1 MGMQAAVDKTHT
13 LQVMDRWLREE
24 QEGDENG
31 ADMVL
36 VYVLHAR
43 THTRTR
49 ARTERERERE
59 RGHAGLGSR
68 RSGDACD
75 SDARMHECGL

>member
-1 MGMQAAVDKTHT
+1 VPAAVDKTHT

-24 QEGDENG
+24 QEGDEKG

-36 VYVLHAR
+36 AYVLHTHTHPRARAR
-43 THTRTR
+43 THTHTH
-49 ARTERERERE
+49 T
-59 RGHAGLGSR
+59 HTCDAGLGSR

-75 SDARMHECGL
+75 SDARMHE